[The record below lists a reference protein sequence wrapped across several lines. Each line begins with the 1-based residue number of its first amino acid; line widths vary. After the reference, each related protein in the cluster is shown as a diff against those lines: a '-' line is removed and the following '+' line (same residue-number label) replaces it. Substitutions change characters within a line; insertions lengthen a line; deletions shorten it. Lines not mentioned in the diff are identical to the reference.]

1 MSIHVLIADSQA
13 QVRFALRTLLG
24 HQPRL
29 EVVGEA
35 TTAEELLA
43 QAERTQP
50 DLVLLHWRLSETG
63 QDVVQTLHQTCPG
76 LRVLVLSAR
85 PETRQDALASGADAF
100 VCKMD
105 SPEKLLEA
113 IFGAA

>member
-1 MSIHVLIADSQA
+1 MRILIADHQA

-24 HQPRL
+24 RQPGL

-35 TTAEELLA
+35 TTARELLA
-43 QAERTQP
+43 QVGMIRP
-50 DLVLLHWRLSETG
+50 DLVLLHWRLSEAG
-63 QDVVQTLHQTCPG
+63 PDLVQSLHQACPG

-85 PETRQDALASGADAF
+85 PETRCDALASGADAF

-105 SPEKLLEA
+105 PPDKLLEA
-113 IFGAA
+113 VFGAA

>member
-1 MSIHVLIADSQA
+1 MRILIADHQA

-24 HQPRL
+24 HQPGL

-35 TTAEELLA
+35 ATARELLA
-43 QAERTQP
+43 QVGMTRP
-50 DLVLLHWRLSETG
+50 DLVLLHWRLSEAG
-63 QDVVQTLHQTCPG
+63 QDLVQTLHQTCPG

-85 PETRQDALASGADAF
+85 PETRSDALASGADAF

-113 IFGAA
+113 IFGAV